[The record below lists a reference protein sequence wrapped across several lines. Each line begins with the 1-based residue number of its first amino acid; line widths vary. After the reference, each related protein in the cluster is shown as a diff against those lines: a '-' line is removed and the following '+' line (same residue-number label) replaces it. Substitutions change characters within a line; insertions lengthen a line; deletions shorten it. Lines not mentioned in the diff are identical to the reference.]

1 MNTRASNDYADRS
14 NVAYLVNRY
23 VNPMVTGFFYMHDV
37 ELDEDAFALSE
48 MLQLIWRSRIRKGES
63 INVYIPSRRMRELF
77 EDWLKE

>member
-1 MNTRASNDYADRS
+1 
-14 NVAYLVNRY
+14 
-23 VNPMVTGFFYMHDV
+23 MHNV
-37 ELDEDAFALSE
+37 ELDEDAYALSE